1 MYIYIYTRVDLPLYS
16 DSAMWIKSQMDQI
29 AEWTWS
35 TSFVSKVDL
44 MSDVDLRIKWICRRG
59 WAKWI

>member
-1 MYIYIYTRVDLPLYS
+1 MDLSLYS
-16 DSAMWIKSQMDQI
+16 DNAKRIRSQMDQI

-35 TSFVSKVDL
+35 ASFVSKVDL
-44 MSDVDLRIKWICRRG
+44 MSDVDLRVKWICRRG